1 MTRTKMTVTIH
12 DVARVTGVSVSTV
25 SRVLNNKDDV
35 APATYERVRQVIDEL
50 GYTSSLA
57 AKSMRSRKT
66 NVIGLVTRDLTSA
79 FNIHVVKGANLA
91 IEKFGYDLMVYTG
104 VSRGN
109 EALKVWEQHQVARL
123 NGSVTDG
130 IIVSV
135 PIVNSFSTAFPLV
148 AVDSHIQGTEFP
160 AVIATNHRGALAV
173 MEYLIGLGHTRIGF
187 IGGHP
192 YLQSAT
198 RRLHGYMDGLRE
210 AGIPIDPELIQS
222 GNFRREKGYECAL
235 KLLSLPNPPT
245 AIFAANDNTAIGVME
260 VAREMGLSIPHDL
273 SLVGFDNMPESAYLN
288 PPLTTVDQSI
298 EEMGFVATEMLISLI
313 EGEIL
318 ESNLRKIP
326 TKLIIRDSCRAI

>member
-1 MTRTKMTVTIH
+1 MTVTIH

-35 APATYERVRQVIDEL
+35 APETFEKVRRVIDEL

-57 AKSMRSRKT
+57 ARSMRSHKT
-66 NVIGLVTRDLTSA
+66 NVIGLVMRDLTSA
-79 FNIHVVKGANLA
+79 FNMYVVKGVNLA

-104 VSRGN
+104 VTKGN
-109 EALKVWEQHQVARL
+109 ETLKVWEQRQISRL
-123 NGSVTDG
+123 NGSLTDG
-130 IIVSV
+130 IIVSTPV
-135 PIVNSFSTAFPLV
+135 AKHFSTAFPLV
-148 AVDSHIQGTEFP
+148 TVDSHIQGSEFP

-173 MEYLIGLGHTRIGF
+173 LEYLIGLGHTRIGF
-187 IGGHP
+187 IGGHT

-198 RRLHGYMDGLRE
+198 RRLQGYLDGLRE

-235 KLLSLPNPPT
+235 KLLDLPNPPT
-245 AIFAANDNTAIGVME
+245 AIFAANDNSAVGVME
-260 VAREMGLSIPHDL
+260 AVRDRGLSIPHDL

-298 EEMGFVATEMLISLI
+298 EEMGFVAAEMLINLI
-313 EGEIL
+313 EGEAL
-318 ESNLRKIP
+318 ESNLHKIP
-326 TKLIIRDSCRAI
+326 TKLIIRDSCRAL